1 MTRRLSEWML
11 AAVLMREVW
20 IVSDGVVAVGLVA
33 GACGGRRQWLSE
45 RNVVMAGQGGVR
57 AAARSAAAA
66 TRARLKAEQLE
77 RERLRDQL
85 AEVVV
90 IELASRDAAV
100 TAYERK
106 AGVALERLIGELGL
120 STADA
125 SRWCGDLPAREI
137 GRMRQLAR
145 PTEGAEP

>member
-1 MTRRLSEWML
+1 
-11 AAVLMREVW
+11 
-20 IVSDGVVAVGLVA
+20 
-33 GACGGRRQWLSE
+33 
-45 RNVVMAGQGGVR
+45 MAGQGGVR

-120 STADA
+120 STAEA